1 MGLLYEV
8 SNGIIENLK
17 KKLTVNDRKTEAI
30 LKKYGEIAVERL
42 SSQTPKDSGI
52 TASSWKYEVVKLEG
66 EWDLQI
72 SNSSMAAGDALPV
85 IKLIKYGH
93 ATRSGGWA
101 PANDFITPIQRDV
114 LKGISNELNLD
125 IIGDN

>member
-85 IKLIKYGH
+85 IKLIKYGQRLRQWRLCFH
-93 ATRSGGWA
+93 CYHCAMGWY
-101 PANDFITPIQRDV
+101 FQI
-114 LKGISNELNLD
+114 
-125 IIGDN
+125 